1 MNKSDGKSL
10 KAGIWYTASSF
21 LVKSISFI
29 TMPIF
34 TRILSKNEIGIF
46 SVSTTWISILTAI
59 LSLNLYDTVILARYD
74 YKDEKEYREY
84 LSTITLL
91 GTAVGLAFYI
101 FMLFFQDFSV
111 SITGMPLYAVHLV
124 LIYIVLSPCTLII
137 LSKYRTEM
145 QYGKTVAISLLTTLS
160 SAVVSIALVLLW
172 EDKLKGRF
180 YGTFI
185 PGIFI
190 NLVLFAILVFEGKAF
205 KLKYCKY
212 ALPLGLPLIIHYLS
226 GNLMGFSDRIMIQR
240 MCGNEEVAIYSIAY
254 TCAMFVDILRNSLNS
269 AWDPWVFERL
279 NGNRTEDIQGYTK
292 YYLLFFISLCIYVML
307 FAPELLLIFGG
318 KAYLEAKY
326 VIPPVVLG
334 YIFCMIYSLFSC
346 LERYAKQQKIF
357 AVITF
362 ICAVANILLNF
373 LLIPVF
379 GYIAAA
385 YTTLFSYILSSL
397 LHFLNARK
405 IGLAGIYD
413 LKMILK
419 IIGYSVLLSALV
431 LFSYTSLLL
440 RYGLISVLSLGI
452 LFFFIRKR
460 DLMIGILK
468 SVRAK

>member
-1 MNKSDGKSL
+1 
-10 KAGIWYTASSF
+10 
-21 LVKSISFI
+21 
-29 TMPIF
+29 
-34 TRILSKNEIGIF
+34 
-46 SVSTTWISILTAI
+46 
-59 LSLNLYDTVILARYD
+59 
-74 YKDEKEYREY
+74 
-84 LSTITLL
+84 
-91 GTAVGLAFYI
+91 
-101 FMLFFQDFSV
+101 
-111 SITGMPLYAVHLV
+111 
-124 LIYIVLSPCTLII
+124 
-137 LSKYRTEM
+137 
-145 QYGKTVAISLLTTLS
+145 
-160 SAVVSIALVLLW
+160 
-172 EDKLKGRF
+172 
-180 YGTFI
+180 
-185 PGIFI
+185 
-190 NLVLFAILVFEGKAF
+190 
-205 KLKYCKY
+205 
-212 ALPLGLPLIIHYLS
+212 
-226 GNLMGFSDRIMIQR
+226 
-240 MCGNEEVAIYSIAY
+240 
-254 TCAMFVDILRNSLNS
+254 
-269 AWDPWVFERL
+269 
-279 NGNRTEDIQGYTK
+279 
-292 YYLLFFISLCIYVML
+292 ML

-318 KAYLEAKY
+318 KTYLEAKY

-362 ICAVANILLNF
+362 ICAVANIVLNF

-419 IIGYSVLLSALV
+419 IIGYSILLSALV

>member
-1 MNKSDGKSL
+1 
-10 KAGIWYTASSF
+10 
-21 LVKSISFI
+21 
-29 TMPIF
+29 
-34 TRILSKNEIGIF
+34 
-46 SVSTTWISILTAI
+46 
-59 LSLNLYDTVILARYD
+59 
-74 YKDEKEYREY
+74 
-84 LSTITLL
+84 
-91 GTAVGLAFYI
+91 
-101 FMLFFQDFSV
+101 
-111 SITGMPLYAVHLV
+111 
-124 LIYIVLSPCTLII
+124 
-137 LSKYRTEM
+137 
-145 QYGKTVAISLLTTLS
+145 
-160 SAVVSIALVLLW
+160 
-172 EDKLKGRF
+172 
-180 YGTFI
+180 
-185 PGIFI
+185 
-190 NLVLFAILVFEGKAF
+190 
-205 KLKYCKY
+205 
-212 ALPLGLPLIIHYLS
+212 
-226 GNLMGFSDRIMIQR
+226 
-240 MCGNEEVAIYSIAY
+240 
-254 TCAMFVDILRNSLNS
+254 MFVDILRNSLNS

-362 ICAVANILLNF
+362 ICAVANIVLNF

-440 RYGLISVLSLGI
+440 RYGLISVLSSGI

>member
-1 MNKSDGKSL
+1 
-10 KAGIWYTASSF
+10 
-21 LVKSISFI
+21 
-29 TMPIF
+29 
-34 TRILSKNEIGIF
+34 
-46 SVSTTWISILTAI
+46 
-59 LSLNLYDTVILARYD
+59 
-74 YKDEKEYREY
+74 
-84 LSTITLL
+84 
-91 GTAVGLAFYI
+91 
-101 FMLFFQDFSV
+101 
-111 SITGMPLYAVHLV
+111 
-124 LIYIVLSPCTLII
+124 
-137 LSKYRTEM
+137 
-145 QYGKTVAISLLTTLS
+145 
-160 SAVVSIALVLLW
+160 
-172 EDKLKGRF
+172 
-180 YGTFI
+180 
-185 PGIFI
+185 
-190 NLVLFAILVFEGKAF
+190 
-205 KLKYCKY
+205 
-212 ALPLGLPLIIHYLS
+212 
-226 GNLMGFSDRIMIQR
+226 MIQR

-362 ICAVANILLNF
+362 ICAVANIVLNF

-440 RYGLISVLSLGI
+440 RYGLLSVLSLGI

-460 DLMIGILK
+460 DLIIGILK

>member
-1 MNKSDGKSL
+1 M
-10 KAGIWYTASSF
+10 
-21 LVKSISFI
+21 
-29 TMPIF
+29 
-34 TRILSKNEIGIF
+34 
-46 SVSTTWISILTAI
+46 
-59 LSLNLYDTVILARYD
+59 
-74 YKDEKEYREY
+74 
-84 LSTITLL
+84 
-91 GTAVGLAFYI
+91 
-101 FMLFFQDFSV
+101 
-111 SITGMPLYAVHLV
+111 
-124 LIYIVLSPCTLII
+124 
-137 LSKYRTEM
+137 
-145 QYGKTVAISLLTTLS
+145 
-160 SAVVSIALVLLW
+160 
-172 EDKLKGRF
+172 
-180 YGTFI
+180 
-185 PGIFI
+185 
-190 NLVLFAILVFEGKAF
+190 FAILVLEGKAF

-279 NGNRTEDIQGYTK
+279 NSNRTEDIQGYTK

-318 KAYLEAKY
+318 KTYLEAKY

-362 ICAVANILLNF
+362 ICAVANIVLNF

>member
-1 MNKSDGKSL
+1 
-10 KAGIWYTASSF
+10 
-21 LVKSISFI
+21 
-29 TMPIF
+29 
-34 TRILSKNEIGIF
+34 
-46 SVSTTWISILTAI
+46 
-59 LSLNLYDTVILARYD
+59 
-74 YKDEKEYREY
+74 
-84 LSTITLL
+84 
-91 GTAVGLAFYI
+91 
-101 FMLFFQDFSV
+101 
-111 SITGMPLYAVHLV
+111 
-124 LIYIVLSPCTLII
+124 
-137 LSKYRTEM
+137 
-145 QYGKTVAISLLTTLS
+145 
-160 SAVVSIALVLLW
+160 
-172 EDKLKGRF
+172 
-180 YGTFI
+180 
-185 PGIFI
+185 
-190 NLVLFAILVFEGKAF
+190 
-205 KLKYCKY
+205 
-212 ALPLGLPLIIHYLS
+212 
-226 GNLMGFSDRIMIQR
+226 
-240 MCGNEEVAIYSIAY
+240 
-254 TCAMFVDILRNSLNS
+254 MFVDILRNSLNS

-362 ICAVANILLNF
+362 ICAVANIVLNF

-440 RYGLISVLSLGI
+440 RYGLLSVLSLGI

-460 DLMIGILK
+460 DLIIGILK